1 MKNILTYEFGLI
13 KKVKLVV
20 GVSSSYPEVTYFVK
34 KTVDDQTSNYYF
46 KKCKDVFEYV
56 KRVQNEY
63 KKNR

>member
-20 GVSSSYPEVTYFVK
+20 GVSSSDPEVTYFVK

-46 KKCKDVFEYV
+46 KKCKDMFEYV
-56 KRVQNEY
+56 KRVENEY